1 MRDRLLATLL
11 LASASVPAVHAAVP
25 SASPVEAP
33 LENAPVATLDLDRYA
48 GRWHE
53 IAHLPMFFQRQC
65 VGDITATYT
74 RQPDG
79 RIEVRNAC
87 RTTSGERDE
96 SVGVARAVPGTP
108 GALKV
113 RFAPAWLG
121 WVPGI
126 WADYWVVDLD
136 PAYRWAVVGG
146 PSRKYLWVLSRDP
159 AMSQA
164 TFDAIRARAARRGYP
179 VRDLV
184 QMVRAT
190 P

>member
-25 SASPVEAP
+25 SARSVEAP

-146 PSRKYLWVLSRDP
+146 PSRKYLWVLSREP
-159 AMSQA
+159 VMSQA
-164 TFDAIRARAARRGYP
+164 TFDGIRARAARRGYP
-179 VRDLV
+179 VRDLL